1 MTVGE
6 HPVNPRDEKDPKPY
20 VPPELTVHGTVEAVT
35 NGVGGK
41 GALEAAGAKPP
52 KTQ

>member
-1 MTVGE
+1 MKSRIE
-6 HPVNPRDEKDPKPY
+6 QRPKPY
-20 VPPELTVHGTVEAVT
+20 VPPELTVHGNVEAVT
-35 NGVGGK
+35 RGVGGK